1 MFERGSDITITSP
14 SCSQEPTLPAVT
26 RAMQIDQKAKDHPA
40 GGRGRGRGKGMGK
53 GRGRGTMKKDDDEHN
68 DDAGWDEWMKQDQ
81 LWDSNW
87 RWAKDYGWY
96 WEDKAA
102 AAPAKAKSKK
112 RAKDAVASA
121 GSAEPNKKK
130 ARNEKDKKDEKTKS
144 EKPCKKT
151 TSPKS
156 EPKQAAAPNARKE
169 KKHSEPEDL
178 QPKKRS
184 RKAPKEESPHVEF
197 TDAPTKSKDIKKEIY
212 EFLLGAQDLT
222 GENARAYLKSKVPNW
237 PGLGVGMLLNIYWV
251 SRGVKGVGVGVTSK
265 KQRCD
270 FAFFGYKSECD
281 SWIYAIA
288 AAIKSAD
295 ILATSMHICSEMS

>member
-14 SCSQEPTLPAVT
+14 SCSQEPALPAVT

-53 GRGRGTMKKDDDEHN
+53 GRGRGTTKKDDDEHN

-81 LWDSNW
+81 LRDSNW
-87 RWAKDYGWY
+87 HWAKDYGWY

-102 AAPAKAKSKK
+102 ATPAKAKGKK

-144 EKPCKKT
+144 EKPC
-151 TSPKS
+151 PKS

-169 KKHSEPEDL
+169 KKHSEPEDP

-222 GENARAYLKSKVPNW
+222 DENARAYLKSKVPNW

-251 SRGVKGVGVGVTSK
+251 SRGVKGIGVGVTSK

-270 FAFFGYKSECD
+270 FAS
-281 SWIYAIA
+281 
-288 AAIKSAD
+288 
-295 ILATSMHICSEMS
+295 LQLQV